1 MIPPTGGPGTPGPLF
16 FPLRSAVDA
25 VDRASFLV
33 VVAAMAGMA
42 ALVSIQVFF
51 RYALSDSIDW
61 ADEVSRM
68 AFVWSIFIAIPLG
81 IREGAHV
88 GIDLLT
94 NRLPRPLARQ
104 INRVMLALAFV
115 LLCVVVY
122 ESVIV
127 AYQTWSERLGAINIS
142 SSYFFVAVIV
152 GSAHG
157 ALHMLH
163 LVLHPLEEHGPDYP
177 ID

>member
-1 MIPPTGGPGTPGPLF
+1 MERL
-16 FPLRSAVDA
+16 LENVLSRVDA
-25 VDRASFLV
+25 VARLVLMGCMTIMIV
-33 VVAAMAGMA
+33 VVA
-42 ALVSIQVFF
+42 SQVFM
-51 RYALSDSIDW
+51 RYVLNDSIDW

-94 NRLPRPLARQ
+94 SRLPANLARQ
-104 INRVMLALAFV
+104 INRVMLALA
-115 LLCVVVY
+115 LGLMCVVVY
-122 ESVIV
+122 QSVIV

-142 SSYFFVAVIV
+142 SSYFFVAVVI
-152 GSAHG
+152 GSAHA
-157 ALHMLH
+157 ALHLLH
-163 LVLHPLEEHGPDYP
+163 LVLHPLEEHGPEYP

>member
-1 MIPPTGGPGTPGPLF
+1 MERLF
-16 FPLRSAVDA
+16 EKLLSGVDA
-25 VDRASFLV
+25 VARLV
-33 VVAAMAGMA
+33 LIGCMTVMIAVVA
-42 ALVSIQVFF
+42 SQVFM
-51 RYALSDSIDW
+51 RYVLNSSIDW

-157 ALHMLH
+157 ALHLLH